1 LSKEILKV
9 PGQIRMNVYT
19 GDLVIPSMAE
29 VGMARR
35 QLATNTSHKS
45 ITPVSAEVRQNF
57 KNPNALTVQDDAMG
71 LLRRLAKK
79 DKPRGAAISAEVLR
93 IIQERINK
101 KKKEN
106 NQPEILL
113 SDVDF
118 AKRLVVFK
126 RGTEIKTDRDDVE
139 TRVNNSI
146 VAWESQS
153 MDPQDI
159 PYGYKFYQ
167 LLSVFAE
174 FKATGKVSTDKCTRS
189 YATFQRSDCVHPEN
203 LRVSEFF
210 YANPLNEIR
219 VIKSRFEKTGF
230 Y

>member
-1 LSKEILKV
+1 
-9 PGQIRMNVYT
+9 MNVYT

-230 Y
+230 N

>member
-1 LSKEILKV
+1 MSKEILKV

-219 VIKSRFEKTGF
+219 VIKSRFEKTSF

>member
-1 LSKEILKV
+1 
-9 PGQIRMNVYT
+9 M
-19 GDLVIPSMAE
+19 
-29 VGMARR
+29 
-35 QLATNTSHKS
+35 
-45 ITPVSAEVRQNF
+45 
-57 KNPNALTVQDDAMG
+57 
-71 LLRRLAKK
+71 
-79 DKPRGAAISAEVLR
+79 R